1 MVSSPC
7 LNCKNRT
14 IPKDCEGTCELWKNF
29 KVEKEKERKLILES
43 KQLKYRIE
51 QSIYAEKKRRK
62 GTGI

>member
-14 IPKDCEGTCELWKNF
+14 IPKDCESTCELWQKF

-51 QSIYAEKKRRK
+51 QSIYAEKRRK
-62 GTGI
+62 IK